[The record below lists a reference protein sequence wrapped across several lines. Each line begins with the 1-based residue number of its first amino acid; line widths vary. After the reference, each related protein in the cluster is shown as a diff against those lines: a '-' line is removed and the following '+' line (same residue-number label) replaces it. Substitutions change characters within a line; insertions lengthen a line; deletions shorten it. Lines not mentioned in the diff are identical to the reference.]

1 MFGNMSVSIK
11 NALLGVHPRINRF
24 LGKAEINEDNPQ
36 VVSGCRISRETATLC
51 SMTACLAAAFILSLM
66 LGRCVIAPGAVLRAL
81 FSGLWPVHEPGSID
95 IRTIVLSVRLPRIA
109 ADMLVG
115 AALSGSGAAFQ
126 GIFRNPLVSP
136 DILGVSTGAGFGAAL
151 ALLFCLGSFW
161 VHAMAFGFG
170 MLAVSAAYCLGTWRK
185 GGGDGVLVLILSGM
199 IIGSVFSACISLVKY
214 VADPYNILPAITFWL
229 LGSLASASSNDMA
242 VAAFPILAGLTVLY
256 LRRWSLNA
264 LSFGDEEAIALGVD
278 VKRVRFE
285 VVAAATLMTA
295 SAVAISGVI
304 GLVGLVVPHMVRLV
318 TGPNFKILLPACVL
332 MGALFLLI
340 VDDLVRI
347 LFVAEVPL
355 GIPTAFIGAPFF
367 IYLLTNMQ
375 RGWGER

>member
-1 MFGNMSVSIK
+1 MLGNMTVSIK
-11 NALLGVHPRINRF
+11 NALLGVQPRINRF
-24 LGKAEINEDNPQ
+24 LGKSGRNGAEPR
-36 VVSGCRISRETATLC
+36 VVSGFRISKETATLC
-51 SMTACLAAAFILSLM
+51 GMAALLAAVFILSLM
-66 LGRCVIAPGAVLRAL
+66 LGRCVIAPGAVLKAL
-81 FSGLWPVHEPGSID
+81 FSGLWPAHEAGAID
-95 IRTIVLSVRLPRIA
+95 IRTIVLCVRLPRIA

-115 AALSGSGAAFQ
+115 AALSASGAAFQ

-151 ALLFCLGSFW
+151 ALLFCLDSFW
-161 VHAMAFGFG
+161 VHSSAFGFG

-185 GGGDGVLVLILSGM
+185 GGGDGVLVLILAGM

-229 LGSLASASSNDMA
+229 LGSLASASSNDITIAA
-242 VAAFPILAGLTVLY
+242 VPVLTGLTILY
-256 LRRWSLNA
+256 LRRWCLNA
-264 LSFGDEEAIALGVD
+264 LSFGDEEANALGVD
-278 VKRVRFE
+278 VKRVRLE
-285 VVAAATLMTA
+285 VVVAATLMTA

-318 TGPNFKILLPACVL
+318 TGPNFKILLPASVL
-332 MGALFLLI
+332 MGALFLLV

-355 GIPTAFIGAPFF
+355 GILTSFIGAPFF
-367 IYLLTNMQ
+367 IYLLTNVQ
-375 RGWGER
+375 KGWGER